1 VTYTR
6 PPPSPTCILYYV
18 TLVISP
24 PATVSYTSKVFPEYV
39 GGVSTIRD
47 YLDYL
52 SHPCLIFEGMARGY
66 FIEEGE

>member
-1 VTYTR
+1 
-6 PPPSPTCILYYV
+6 
-18 TLVISP
+18 VISP
-24 PATVSYTSKVFPEYV
+24 PATVSYTSKVFPKYI